1 MNAEAYSEAATS
13 LAHPSVPSVVPYPS
27 LTAFWVFSASFTSY
41 GYFPSPAGAALAS
54 NGTAE
59 RPNGTTYY
67 QEYSAGAV
75 PAAGP
80 VSLSTPSRTENH
92 VSQSP
97 LHRDNPYSTRTGQF
111 PPRHRDNPY
120 STRTGQFPPPAPG

>member
-1 MNAEAYSEAATS
+1 MHACLYSHLS
-13 LAHPSVPSVVPYPS
+13 LPGLTVHPH
-27 LTAFWVFSASFTSY
+27 FSASFTSY
-41 GYFPSPAGAALAS
+41 GYFPSPAGATLAS
-54 NGTAE
+54 NGTAD

-67 QEYSAGAV
+67 QEYSAGGV

-97 LHRDNPYSTRTGQF
+97 LHRDNPYNTRTGQWRSLQ
-111 PPRHRDNPY
+111 PVHHI
-120 STRTGQFPPPAPG
+120 RTGQ